1 MINGTPSSFFQSSTG
16 LRQGDPLS
24 PYLFILAMEAL
35 SHLLSRANEGCFING
50 FVVRRRHDV
59 GVEVSHLFFIDNT
72 LILCDASK
80 ENLEYLS
87 LVFMWFEACSWLK
100 INLGKSELIPFGD
113 VSNLEELAKILGC
126 KVRELSQPPI

>member
-1 MINGTPSSFFQSSTG
+1 
-16 LRQGDPLS
+16 
-24 PYLFILAMEAL
+24 MEAL

-50 FVVRRRHDV
+50 FVVRRRHDM

-87 LVFMWFEACSWLK
+87 LVFMWFEACSGLK
-100 INLGKSELIPFGD
+100 ITWGK
-113 VSNLEELAKILGC
+113 VS
-126 KVRELSQPPI
+126 

>member
-1 MINGTPSSFFQSSTG
+1 
-16 LRQGDPLS
+16 
-24 PYLFILAMEAL
+24 MEAL
-35 SHLLSRANEGCFING
+35 SHLLSRANEGGLING
-50 FVVRRRHDV
+50 FVVKRRHDV
-59 GVEVSHLFFIDNT
+59 GVEVSHLFLADNT

-87 LVFMWFEACSWLK
+87 LVFMWFEACSRLK
-100 INLGKSELIPFGD
+100 INLGKSEFIPFGD